1 MYVTAI
7 IAAGGAGHRLGAGV
21 PKQLLDVGGLS
32 ILQRSVSAFGQ
43 HQDVDEV
50 IVALPPELVA
60 APPISPDDGWG
71 VRVVAGGARR
81 QDSVANAFNV
91 IDARTDVVLI
101 HDAAR
106 PLVTDDLIS
115 RAIHAAAEHGAA
127 IAAQPVSD
135 TVKRVRRDEAGLAI
149 VETIPRESIFL
160 AQTPQ
165 AFRVDVLRD
174 AIALGRSG
182 VEATDEAGLAERA
195 GHVVHIVEATARNL
209 KITTTDDLAEARR
222 RLSSEPIRIMAERVG
237 TAYDLHRLVGGR
249 KLLLGGVEIPAERG
263 ALGHSDAD
271 VVCHVATDAILGA
284 ASLGDIGR
292 HFPDS
297 DLRWK
302 GASSLEL
309 LRQAVAMVHAA
320 GFRVVNLDVV
330 VILERPKIGP
340 YIDKIRVELA
350 RALQILAERVSVKGK
365 TNEGVDAVG
374 RGEAIA
380 AHAVALLALH
390 PEGGLS
396 ASNL

>member
-71 VRVVAGGARR
+71 FRVVAGGARR

-237 TAYDLHRLVGGR
+237 TAYDLHRLVEGR

-302 GASSLEL
+302 GASSLDL

-390 PEGGLS
+390 PEGGL
-396 ASNL
+396 

>member
-1 MYVTAI
+1 V
-7 IAAGGAGHRLGAGV
+7 
-21 PKQLLDVGGLS
+21 
-32 ILQRSVSAFGQ
+32 
-43 HQDVDEV
+43 
-50 IVALPPELVA
+50 
-60 APPISPDDGWG
+60 
-71 VRVVAGGARR
+71 GGARR

-91 IDARTDVVLI
+91 IDPRTDVVLV

-115 RAIHAAAEHGAA
+115 RAIRGAAVHGAA

-135 TVKRVRRDEAGLAI
+135 TVKRVRRDEASLAI

-165 AFRVDVLRD
+165 AFRVDVLKD
-174 AIALGRSG
+174 AIALGASG
-182 VEATDEAGLAERA
+182 VDATDEAALAERA
-195 GHVVHIVEATARNL
+195 GHIVHIVEASSRNL

-222 RLSSEPIRIMAERVG
+222 RLTSEPIRITPERVG
-237 TAYDLHRLVGGR
+237 TAYDLHRLVEGR
-249 KLLLGGVEIPAERG
+249 KLVLGGVEIPAQLG

-284 ASLGDIGR
+284 ATLGDIGR

-297 DLRWK
+297 DPRWK
-302 GASSLEL
+302 GASSVDL
-309 LRQAVAMVHAA
+309 LRQAVSMVHTA

-340 YIDKIRVELA
+340 YIDRIRIELA
-350 RALQILAERVSVKGK
+350 RVLQILPERVSVKGK

-380 AHAVALLALH
+380 AHAVVLLALH
-390 PEGGLS
+390 P
-396 ASNL
+396 NL

>member
-1 MYVTAI
+1 MFVTAI

-21 PKQLLDVGGLS
+21 PKQLLDVGGMS
-32 ILQRSVSAFGQ
+32 ILQRSVSAFGR
-43 HQDVDEV
+43 HQDVDDV
-50 IVALPPELVA
+50 IVALPPELAA
-60 APPISPDDGWG
+60 APPISAGDGWSF
-71 VRVVAGGARR
+71 RVVAGGARR
-81 QDSVANAFNV
+81 QDSVANAFSV
-91 IDARTDVVLI
+91 IDPRTDVVLV

-115 RAIHAAAEHGAA
+115 RAIRGAAEHGAA

-135 TVKRVRRDEAGLAI
+135 TVKRVRRDEASLAI

-174 AIALGRSG
+174 AIAVGASG
-182 VEATDEAGLAERA
+182 VDATDEAALAERA
-195 GHVVHIVEATARNL
+195 GHTVHIVEASSRNL

-222 RLSSEPIRIMAERVG
+222 RLTGEAAQTMGERVG
-237 TAYDLHRLVGGR
+237 TAYDLHRLVEGR
-249 KLLLGGVEIPAERG
+249 KLILGGIEIPAERG

-284 ASLGDIGR
+284 ATLGDIGR

-297 DLRWK
+297 DPSWK
-302 GASSLEL
+302 GASSVDL
-309 LRQAVAMVHAA
+309 LRQAVVMVHAA

-340 YIDKIRVELA
+340 YIDQIRTELA
-350 RALQILAERVSVKGK
+350 RVLEILPACVSIKGK

-380 AHAVALLALH
+380 AHAVALLAAAPTN
-390 PEGGLS
+390 PEPEP
-396 ASNL
+396 